1 MKQRSQTGRVRAAA
15 LILAALLS
23 AEAPARASGAPQGAP
38 PAAPDSTGTSLAEKI
53 ACAYL
58 FVGGAIM
65 VYYGPQEKEN
75 GQLTRDGK
83 SEAIGGAAA
92 IGLSVALLRDIVKK
106 RARRHQP

>member
-1 MKQRSQTGRVRAAA
+1 MKEPFQTGRVRAAA
-15 LILAALLS
+15 LILAAVLS
-23 AEAPARASGAPQGAP
+23 AEAPASGAPQGAP

-106 RARRHQP
+106 RSRRHRP

>member
-1 MKQRSQTGRVRAAA
+1 MKSSQPGRVR
-15 LILAALLS
+15 LAALVLAAVVS
-23 AEAPARASGAPQGAP
+23 VEAPLAASGAPQAVP
-38 PAAPDSTGTSLAEKI
+38 PATAEPNGTSLAEKL

-65 VYYGPQEKEN
+65 LYYGPREKEN

-106 RARRHQP
+106 RSRHRP